1 MANIGSGFSDLG
13 VALKT
18 VYPSKALEPMI
29 NEEAPFR
36 EKLSKSTPAG
46 ARVTEGDVKFN
57 GVLALPQ
64 NVAQILDEGDLQTA
78 RGRNEVQ
85 FNLRPTIFQA
95 TMNIGWLTRRAANTG
110 KSAWSGGEV
119 RRRTEETASNL
130 GKFVEST
137 YVGTAGS
144 GIRAYVEA
152 AENGFITVRVPEG
165 TKLLRVGH
173 KVSVRDGG
181 DITAPRG
188 TAADVDG
195 VRVASVNFTNRQ
207 ITFETEAGVAVTDH
221 DSGSTVVADDTIIV
235 VSKSGIT
242 TDVNTVFANGIRGLV
257 DDGTYNTSI
266 HGIDRT
272 LTGNEKLKS
281 IVDDNGGTLRNLTE
295 QILIRLCH
303 QVHEESGKRVTD
315 IWTTP
320 GQIEKYIEFV
330 APDRRRAVQSGT
342 YDKGTGY
349 KEGELMHYAPGVALR
364 INRSFDII
372 PRELFLLAWDT
383 FFHYVAQET
392 QWVDEGSLLH
402 LAIASTGNRQAK
414 WEAFM
419 ACMEN
424 IGCDMP
430 VANGVIRDL
439 KDPQLND

>member
-1 MANIGSGFSDLG
+1 MAQIGSGFTDLG

-36 EKLSKSTPAG
+36 GKLSKNTPAG

-119 RRRTEETASNL
+119 KRRTTETASNL

-137 YVGTAGS
+137 YVGTS
-144 GIRAYVEA
+144 GNGVRAYVESA
-152 AENGFITVRVPEG
+152 VNTYIEVRVPEG
-165 TKLLRVGH
+165 TKLVRQGM

-181 DITAPRG
+181 DLTAARG
-188 TAADVDG
+188 TSADVDG
-195 VRVASVNFTNRQ
+195 VRIASVNYQTRRL
-207 ITFETEAGVAVTDH
+207 TFETEAGVAVTDH
-221 DSGSTVVADDTIIV
+221 DSSSTVVADDAIMV
-235 VSKSGIT
+235 VSKDGLT
-242 TDVNTVFANGIRGLV
+242 TEVSTVFANGIRGLV

-266 HGIDRT
+266 HGVDRT
-272 LTGNEKLKS
+272 ATGNEKLKS
-281 IVDDNGGTLRNLTE
+281 IVDSNGGTLRNLTE
-295 QILIRLCH
+295 QLLIRICH
-303 QVHEESGKRVTD
+303 QIHEESGKRVTD

-320 GQIEKYIEFV
+320 GQFEKYIEFV
-330 APDRRRAVQSGT
+330 APDRRRAVQNGT
-342 YDKGTGY
+342 YDKSTGY
-349 KEGELMHYAPGVALR
+349 KEGELVHYAPGVALR
-364 INRSFDII
+364 LNRSFDII
-372 PRELFLLAWDT
+372 PRELFLLSWDT
-383 FFHYVAQET
+383 FFHYQAQET

-402 LAIASTGNRQAK
+402 LAIASSGNRQAK

-439 KDPQLND
+439 KDPQLGD